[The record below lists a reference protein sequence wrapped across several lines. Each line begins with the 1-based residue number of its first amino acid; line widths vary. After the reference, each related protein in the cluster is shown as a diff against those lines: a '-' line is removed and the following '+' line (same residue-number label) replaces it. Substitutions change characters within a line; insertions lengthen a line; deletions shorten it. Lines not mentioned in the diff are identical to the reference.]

1 MHSHEMARFTCAL
14 VSALLAL
21 AQRAQAAQIVGT
33 LPADASADYVIVGG
47 GLGGASLQLTRRRA
61 CTDAPS
67 GMVLANRLSA
77 GGAHS
82 VIVLEAGTDARYVDE
97 INDPFLYNTV
107 LAMDGDYDWRYPT
120 VNQTVGGVPK
130 SISGYVLPHSCLAF
144 WTTLIIVQR
153 QGAWRIHEQ

>member
-1 MHSHEMARFTCAL
+1 MARSTCAL
-14 VSALLAL
+14 VGALVAL

-47 GLGGASLQLTRRRA
+47 GLGGMLSQLTRRRA
-61 CTDAPS
+61 WADVPA

-107 LAMDGDYDWRYPT
+107 LTPDGDYDWRYPT

-130 SISGYVLPHSCLAF
+130 SISGYVPPYKCLVF
-144 WTTLIIVQR
+144 
-153 QGAWRIHEQ
+153 GAR